1 MALKLLDRDIN
12 CVKMIGLTPTIERME
27 ESPEGK
33 KMTFKFSNL
42 ISLFTAV
49 FFIISLLPSS
59 IRDLIVK
66 VRVIHLFMCIK

>member
-33 KMTFKFSNL
+33 KMTFSFSNL
-42 ISLFTAV
+42 ISLYTAI

-59 IRDLIVK
+59 VRDLIVK
-66 VRVIHLFMCIK
+66 VSESYVNFNG

>member
-33 KMTFKFSNL
+33 KMTFSFSNL
-42 ISLFTAV
+42 ISLYTAI

-59 IRDLIVK
+59 VRDLIVK
-66 VRVIHLFMCIK
+66 VRESYVNFNG